1 LTTSEISTIYLGRNT
16 MAGQRRY
23 KISYLS
29 SDGRLEE
36 TVVEATTYMN
46 KDGLITFLKE
56 EGPEPVPGS
65 VVPNRGR
72 HRDSAGRR
80 GWLNGIDRFCE

>member
-1 LTTSEISTIYLGRNT
+1 
-16 MAGQRRY
+16 MAGQHRY

-56 EGPEPVPGS
+56 EGQGQFPVASYQTGA
-65 VVPNRGR
+65 VTEIRLE
-72 HRDSAGRR
+72 DEAG
-80 GWLNGIDRFCE
+80 